1 MDMLRHK
8 ALKTLRFRGFLHA
21 SRMVFSPKI
30 HMVLPLEI
38 AQAGK
43 EVIESMMATAEI
55 GKIYRGP
62 VTRLMTFG
70 AFVKILPDV
79 EGMVHI
85 SEIRDERVDKIEDVL
100 KEGDMVDVRVIE
112 IDDKGRVNLT
122 MKHLDEP
129 FDPSKVKTRSQK
141 DSERRGSREGGRE
154 RRGGDRDKRPRRR
167 QEDNP
172 ED

>member
-1 MDMLRHK
+1 
-8 ALKTLRFRGFLHA
+8 
-21 SRMVFSPKI
+21 
-30 HMVLPLEI
+30 
-38 AQAGK
+38 
-43 EVIESMMATAEI
+43 MMATAEI

-141 DSERRGSREGGRE
+141 DSDRRNRDRGNREHGNGGGR
-154 RRGGDRDKRPRRR
+154 GDKDKRSRRR
-167 QEDNP
+167 NEP
-172 ED
+172 EDQD